1 MSYRNS
7 SLQQDILLKHY
18 VDEPEGARPGFN
30 WGEALDE
37 GEPLGS
43 RGAVRLSTPQGERD
57 LAFTEVADAI
67 EDHYKPRF
75 AGDELPRSDTG
86 VAVALADKLETLVG
100 MFGIGNLPR
109 G

>member
-37 GEPLGS
+37 EGEPLGNPELNEDVPNPCEEPI
-43 RGAVRLSTPQGERD
+43 GGVPAYFLS
-57 LAFTEVADAI
+57 LSLKKVF
-67 EDHYKPRF
+67 K
-75 AGDELPRSDTG
+75 
-86 VAVALADKLETLVG
+86 
-100 MFGIGNLPR
+100 
-109 G
+109 